1 MKIIFVT
8 GNKGKL
14 LEASELLGPLG
25 HNVVQFNHNGIIP
38 EFTEP
43 QSEGIE
49 EVAISKMEQA
59 LGMMPGEIDSDSA
72 VIVEDAGLFI
82 GSLGG
87 FPGPYSSYVEDKLG
101 LHGILRLME
110 GETNRNA
117 EYRAVVAFHHD
128 GTTSIFRGACEGAIG
143 LEKRGEGGFGYDPI
157 FIPRSSNGLSCAEMT
172 ASEKSSIS
180 HRGEALNKLLEFLSL
195 PST

>member
-25 HNVVQFNHNGIIP
+25 HNVAQFTHNGIIP

-117 EYRAVVAFHHD
+117 EYRAVVAFHHN
-128 GTTSIFRGACEGAIG
+128 GTTSIFRGVCEGVIG

-180 HRGEALNKLLEFLSL
+180 HRGEALKKLLEFLSL